1 MQHRILKKYAT
12 KLAESDA
19 IAAIVPDRVF
29 RNEDL
34 DARHE
39 HTFYQVEGV
48 YVAKGVHAGMLVA
61 TLQKFLEEYYG
72 RTLHAVSYTHLDVYK
87 RQDTTPIV
95 MTSTVSARPTY
106 SAPVSLTDSSAT
118 TVRMNVPT
126 SSANTMLT
134 ILLGSTVARERAD
147 TASAFT
153 TGFGSAFT
161 VRIVVLAAAG
171 FLAVAFFVEAAFLVA
186 IDLFPPL
193 IEI

>member
-1 MQHRILKKYAT
+1 
-12 KLAESDA
+12 
-19 IAAIVPDRVF
+19 
-29 RNEDL
+29 
-34 DARHE
+34 
-39 HTFYQVEGV
+39 
-48 YVAKGVHAGMLVA
+48 
-61 TLQKFLEEYYG
+61 
-72 RTLHAVSYTHLDVYK
+72 
-87 RQDTTPIV
+87 
-95 MTSTVSARPTY
+95 
-106 SAPVSLTDSSAT
+106 
-118 TVRMNVPT
+118 
-126 SSANTMLT
+126 MLT